1 MSCFVALAAHEAA
14 THEIKIY
21 VCLLEV
27 SIVVM
32 SCCFCAHESVTTDF
46 DFGEPVSLQV
56 GLKRAIGMSVQFFVS
71 LCLYRINV
79 TPLDDPQSMTAVCHF
94 YPLLLYLVLIV
105 FGPRPYIIFF
115 LTRIWWIILTLS
127 FFSHIYLI
135 VGLGDGIVI
144 QIKLVVIRRLI
155 KMKVCIFKRFCGQN
169 HRSLSRCN
177 TTITG
182 AILSLL
188 SAFNRIIV

>member
-46 DFGEPVSLQV
+46 GEPVSLQV

-71 LCLYRINV
+71 LCLYKINV
-79 TPLDDPQSMTAVCHF
+79 TPQSMTAVCHF
-94 YPLLLYLVLIV
+94 YLLLLFLVLIV
-105 FGPRPYIIFF
+105 FGQRPYIIFF
-115 LTRIWWIILTLS
+115 LTRIWWLNLTLS
-127 FFSHIYLI
+127 FLSHKKLI
-135 VGLGDGIVI
+135 VGLGKEIVI
-144 QIKLVVIRRLI
+144 QLKLVVFRRLI
-155 KMKVCIFKRFCGQN
+155 KI
-169 HRSLSRCN
+169 
-177 TTITG
+177 
-182 AILSLL
+182 
-188 SAFNRIIV
+188 